1 MLQSL
6 HEKTSGLFAK
16 ILLGIITIV
25 FGGFFGTQQFGSSH
39 SANYVAAVN
48 GQEITQN
55 DFRERWDAYRNR
67 ITRQFGNQV
76 DMSQIDTPERRR
88 QLLDQMIDEQLLLD
102 SAQKQGAV
110 VPKALVQQ
118 EILSVPAFQ
127 VDGKFNP
134 AAYQQ
139 FLAQSRKSADGF
151 DEDIRRDLLLQ
162 QTDQQLLSSA
172 FVSSADVDNYIR
184 LRDQTRDLRYV
195 TLPKPAASDVTVAD
209 ADVDAYYK
217 AHGDEF
223 MTAEK
228 VSLDYIEL
236 DASKIKSAT
245 SVDDETLKK
254 QYEAQKSHY
263 VTNEQRLASHIL
275 VKVDKNA
282 NADAQKAALEKAK
295 GIEDQLKSGKDFA
308 TLAKSDSDDTGSKAQ
323 GGDLGWLEKGVTD
336 PAFESALFALK
347 KGDVSDP
354 VKSDE
359 GYHIIQL
366 RDIKPEK
373 VKPFEQVKAELAS
386 KYLEGERE
394 REYSDISGRLTDA
407 VYQDPTSLDAA
418 AKQFNL
424 PVQKT
429 GLFTRTGGEGI
440 AADPKVLKA
449 AFSTAVLTEGNAS
462 DPLDIGPSH
471 VVIIKVDQHQKA
483 EPKPLDQVR
492 DDIKK
497 KLVDQQIAKAA
508 HERADTLFARI
519 GQGESLDKIAGELK
533 LKVED
538 QKDIG
543 RNASNVDRKL
553 VDDAFKLD
561 RPAEGKPTVGESS
574 LSNGD
579 FALIELTAVKD
590 GDPSKID
597 AKTKEAARNTLRQG
611 MGGLAVR
618 GYVDSLRKSAKI
630 EVAEDRLQ

>member
-1 MLQSL
+1 MLQSI
-6 HEKTSGLFAK
+6 HEKTSGMFAK

-39 SANYVAAVN
+39 SANYVADVD
-48 GQEITQN
+48 GHEITQQ
-55 DFRERWDAYRNR
+55 DFRERWDAYRQR

-76 DMSQIDTPERRR
+76 DMSMIDTPERKR

-102 SAQKQGAV
+102 SAQKNGAV
-110 VPKALVQQ
+110 VPKNLVQQ

-127 VDGKFNP
+127 ADGKFNP

-139 FLAQSRKSADGF
+139 FLTQSRKSAEGF

-172 FVSSADVDNYIR
+172 FVSNADVDNYIR
-184 LRDQTRDLRYV
+184 LRDQTRDFRYV

-209 ADVDAYYK
+209 ADIDAYYK
-217 AHGDEF
+217 AHADEF
-223 MTAEK
+223 MTPEK

-236 DASKIKSAT
+236 DASKMKT
-245 SVDDETLKK
+245 DNTVDDETLKK
-254 QYEAQKSHY
+254 QYEDQKSHF
-263 VTNEQRLASHIL
+263 VTNEQRQASHIL

-295 GIEDQLKSGKDFA
+295 GLQAQAKSGKGFA
-308 TLAKSDSDDTGSKAQ
+308 ELAKANSDDPGSKAQ

-336 PAFESALFALK
+336 PAFESALFAMK
-347 KGDVSDP
+347 KGDISDP

-394 REYSDISGRLTDA
+394 RQYSDISGRLTDA
-407 VYQDPTSLDAA
+407 IYQDPTSLDAA

-429 GLFTRTGGEGI
+429 GLFTRTAGEGI
-440 AADPKVLKA
+440 AANPKVLKA
-449 AFSTAVLTEGNAS
+449 AFSSPVLTEGNAS
-462 DPLDIGPSH
+462 DPIELGPSH
-471 VVIIKVDQHQKA
+471 VVIIKVDQHQKS
-483 EPKPLDQVR
+483 EPKPLEQVR

-497 KLVDQQIAKAA
+497 RLLDVQVAKAA
-508 HERADTLFARI
+508 RERADTLIARV
-519 GQGESLDKIAGELK
+519 QKGESLEKIAGELK

-553 VDDAFKLD
+553 ADDVFKLD

-574 LSNGD
+574 MSNGD
-579 FALIELTAVKD
+579 FALVELTAVKD
-590 GDPSKID
+590 GDPTKVD

-611 MGGLAVR
+611 IGGVAVR
-618 GYVDSLRKSAKI
+618 GYIDSLRKNAKI
-630 EVAEDRLQ
+630 EVTEDRLQ